1 MMITIL
7 PDVKRLPFPAILDIS
22 SVLILVSGFFP
33 VISDFMLSVTDGVL
47 SLLSIISVGR
57 KPHRAAAELIRLQY
71 EIAVF
76 TSVYVDTADGV
87 ILSDE
92 VYRFSSVYRHTVR
105 LKFGLYHGGRC
116 AVFRRC
122 FS

>member
-1 MMITIL
+1 M
-7 PDVKRLPFPAILDIS
+7 DVRGKQSKDRFIFVVNYKCQS
-22 SVLILVSGFFP
+22 
-33 VISDFMLSVTDGVL
+33 
-47 SLLSIISVGR
+47 R

-122 FS
+122 FFVVKQGVAGIVFGYEFYCTDSFIL